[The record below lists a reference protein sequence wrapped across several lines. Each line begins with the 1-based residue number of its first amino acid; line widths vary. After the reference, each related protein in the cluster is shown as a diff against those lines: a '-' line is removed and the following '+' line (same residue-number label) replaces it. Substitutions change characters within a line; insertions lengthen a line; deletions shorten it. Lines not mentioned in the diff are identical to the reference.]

1 MKYSVVGA
9 QAEVFF
15 KAPLGNANV
24 LCLSHWSISVVL
36 KVWPQTSCITREL
49 HRSAHFFLPT
59 LLPAP
64 ALLTVTHTRACTKT
78 VTVFTEREL
87 NKTSEFSKGSCSS
100 VSFTQFIEHLK

>member
-64 ALLTVTHTRACTKT
+64 CFTHSHTHACMYQDCNCLYRK
-78 VTVFTEREL
+78 R
-87 NKTSEFSKGSCSS
+87 
-100 VSFTQFIEHLK
+100 TQ